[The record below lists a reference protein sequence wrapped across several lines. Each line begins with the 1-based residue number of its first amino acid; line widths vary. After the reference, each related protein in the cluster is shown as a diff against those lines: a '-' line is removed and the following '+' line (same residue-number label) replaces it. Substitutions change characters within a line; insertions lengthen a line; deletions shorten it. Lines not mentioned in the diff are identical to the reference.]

1 MTVAELLA
9 ALSTAQERLWLIS
22 QYWTS
27 VSFGLIIAAYVVSKK
42 LHIVMTTTVLVI
54 YAAFTFFCL
63 ILLRQAVVLCEGI
76 YWEVQLKLDQL
87 EANGE
92 PLDNVRRGLVEG
104 FELYNLTIG
113 YFVFGGV
120 FFTVIAFVTYSQY
133 RLHRHNGE
141 L

>member
-1 MTVAELLA
+1 
-9 ALSTAQERLWLIS
+9 
-22 QYWTS
+22 
-27 VSFGLIIAAYVVSKK
+27 
-42 LHIVMTTTVLVI
+42 MTTTVLVI